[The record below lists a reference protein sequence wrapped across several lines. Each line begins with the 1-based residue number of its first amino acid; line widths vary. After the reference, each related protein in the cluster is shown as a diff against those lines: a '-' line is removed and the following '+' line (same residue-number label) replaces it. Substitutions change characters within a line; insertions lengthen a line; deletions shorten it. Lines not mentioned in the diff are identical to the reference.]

1 MSRVNIYED
10 LNLCSEVSDLSAND
24 YFIHT
29 YGKTHM
35 RSTAYIFGV
44 LAGFLA
50 FYVHK
55 KQWVFSTCLH
65 KQLSQACSEI
75 ELNSGN

>member
-55 KQWVFSTCLH
+55 KQ
-65 KQLSQACSEI
+65 
-75 ELNSGN
+75 